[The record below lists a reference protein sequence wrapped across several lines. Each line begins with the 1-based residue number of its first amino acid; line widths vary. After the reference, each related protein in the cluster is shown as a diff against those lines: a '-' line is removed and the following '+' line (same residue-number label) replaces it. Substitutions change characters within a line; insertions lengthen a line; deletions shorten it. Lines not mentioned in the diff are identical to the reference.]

1 MITFWDVNLTL
12 LEGLVT
18 TGKLFALTLLFALPL
33 GLLIC
38 LGSMSR
44 FSPLRYFVKTRR
56 MDRARFPSDAPDPY
70 RFLRSRSVV

>member
-44 FSPLRYFVKTRR
+44 FSPLRYFVKTVVWIVRGSPL
-56 MDRARFPSDAPDPY
+56 MLQILIVFYGPG
-70 RFLRSRSVV
+70 SVV